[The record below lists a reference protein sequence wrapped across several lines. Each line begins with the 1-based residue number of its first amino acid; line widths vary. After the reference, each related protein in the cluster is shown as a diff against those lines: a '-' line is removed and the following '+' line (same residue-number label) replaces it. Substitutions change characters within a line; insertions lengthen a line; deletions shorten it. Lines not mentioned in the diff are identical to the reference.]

1 MIKIAENTLIRN
13 FVAFGNDGLDL
24 FLVRADRVTE
34 LLNVVIYHTL
44 TAFVIVAPDFNQ

>member
-1 MIKIAENTLIRN
+1 MIERAENTLIRN

-34 LLNVVIYHTL
+34 FLDVVIYHAF
-44 TAFVIVAPDFNQ
+44 TAFVIVAPDFD